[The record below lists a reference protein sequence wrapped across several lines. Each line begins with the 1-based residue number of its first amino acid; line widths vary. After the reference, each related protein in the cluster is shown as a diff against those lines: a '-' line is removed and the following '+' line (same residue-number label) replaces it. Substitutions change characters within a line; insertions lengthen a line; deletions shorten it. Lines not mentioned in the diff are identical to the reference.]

1 MSSLLYTQQLSKQ
14 YGKQKAVHQ
23 VSLTINK
30 GEICG
35 LVGEN
40 GAGKTTLLRMLSGL
54 ISQTSGTITSSKY
67 CRIGA
72 LIESPALQ
80 PNLSAIDNL
89 RYMALQLNLKQ
100 ADEKILETLAIVG
113 LEEVDPKKKS
123 KDFSLGMRQ
132 RLAIALA
139 ILDDPD
145 FLILDEPINGLD
157 PVGIKEMRSII
168 LNLRNQ
174 YGMTILIS
182 SHILSELE
190 MVVDRYII
198 MHKGL
203 IVKEFSKQELE
214 QTLEEQLY
222 LQTNNH
228 PKTFT
233 ILEEQGIAYKIDKDY
248 ISLSSDTNVMS
259 LIHLLIN
266 HEIEVKEIFKQQ
278 MSFEDYYLT
287 LLQEGEGEE
296 HDTLL

>member
-1 MSSLLYTQQLSKQ
+1 MSSLLSTQELSKK

-54 ISQTSGTITSSKY
+54 ISQTSGTITSSKN
-67 CRIGA
+67 CRMGA

-100 ADEKILETLAIVG
+100 ADKKILETLAIVG
-113 LEEVDPKKKS
+113 LEDMDPKKKS

-233 ILEEQGIAYKIDKDY
+233 ILEEQGIAYKIDTDY

-266 HEIEVKEIFKQQ
+266 HEIEVNEIFKQQ

-287 LLQEGEGEE
+287 LIQEGEE

>member
-1 MSSLLYTQQLSKQ
+1 MSSLLSTQELSKQ
-14 YGKQKAVHQ
+14 YGKQKAVQQ

-54 ISQTSGTITSSKY
+54 ISQTSGTINSSKD

-113 LEEVDPKKKS
+113 LEDIDPKKKS

-157 PVGIKEMRSII
+157 PVGIKEMRGII

-198 MHKGL
+198 MHTGL

-287 LLQEGEGEE
+287 LLQEGEE

>member
-1 MSSLLYTQQLSKQ
+1 MSSLLSTQELSKQ
-14 YGKQKAVHQ
+14 YGKQKAVQQ

-54 ISQTSGTITSSKY
+54 ISQTSGTITSSKD

-113 LEEVDPKKKS
+113 LEDIDPKKKS

-228 PKTFT
+228 PKTLT
-233 ILEEQGIAYKIDKDY
+233 ILEEQDIAYKIDKDY

-287 LLQEGEGEE
+287 LLQEGEE

>member
-1 MSSLLYTQQLSKQ
+1 MSSLLSTQELSKQ

-54 ISQTSGTITSSKY
+54 IAQTSGTITSSKD

-113 LEEVDPKKKS
+113 LEDVDPKKKS

-157 PVGIKEMRSII
+157 PVGIKEMRGII

-203 IVKEFSKQELE
+203 VVKEFSKQELE

-228 PKTFT
+228 PKTLT
-233 ILEEQGIAYKIDKDY
+233 VLEEKSIAYKIDKDY
-248 ISLSSDTNVMS
+248 IGLPSDTNVMS

-266 HEIEVKEIFKQQ
+266 HEIEVNEIFKQQ

-287 LLQEGEGEE
+287 LLQEGEE

>member
-1 MSSLLYTQQLSKQ
+1 MSSLLSTQELSKQ
-14 YGKQKAVHQ
+14 YGKQKAVQQ

-54 ISQTSGTITSSKY
+54 ISKTSGTITSSKD

-113 LEEVDPKKKS
+113 LEDIDPKKKS

-233 ILEEQGIAYKIDKDY
+233 ILEAQGIAYKIDKDY

-266 HEIEVKEIFKQQ
+266 HEIGVKEIFKQQ

-287 LLQEGEGEE
+287 LLQEGEE
-296 HDTLL
+296 HNTLL

>member
-1 MSSLLYTQQLSKQ
+1 MSSLLSTQELSKQ
-14 YGKQKAVHQ
+14 YGKQKAVQQ

-54 ISQTSGTITSSKY
+54 IAQTSGTITSSKD
-67 CRIGA
+67 CRMGA

-113 LEEVDPKKKS
+113 LEDVDPKKKS

-139 ILDDPD
+139 ILDKPD

-287 LLQEGEGEE
+287 LLQEGEE

>member
-1 MSSLLYTQQLSKQ
+1 MSSLLSTQELSKQ
-14 YGKQKAVHQ
+14 YGKQKAVQQ

-54 ISQTSGTITSSKY
+54 ISQTSGTITSSKD

-113 LEEVDPKKKS
+113 LEDVDPKKKS

-203 IVKEFSKQELE
+203 IVKEFSKRELE

-287 LLQEGEGEE
+287 LLQEGEE

>member
-1 MSSLLYTQQLSKQ
+1 MSSLLSTQELSKQ
-14 YGKQKAVHQ
+14 YGKQKAVQQ

-54 ISQTSGTITSSKY
+54 ISKTSGTITSSKD

-113 LEEVDPKKKS
+113 LEDIDPKKKS

-233 ILEEQGIAYKIDKDY
+233 ILEEQVIAYKIDKDY

-287 LLQEGEGEE
+287 LLQEGEE

>member
-1 MSSLLYTQQLSKQ
+1 MSSLLSTQELSKQ

-54 ISQTSGTITSSKY
+54 ISQTSGTITSSKD
-67 CRIGA
+67 CRMGA

-113 LEEVDPKKKS
+113 LEDVDPKKKS

-139 ILDDPD
+139 ILDKPD

-287 LLQEGEGEE
+287 LLQEGEE

>member
-1 MSSLLYTQQLSKQ
+1 MASLLSTQELSKQ

-54 ISQTSGTITSSKY
+54 ISQTSGTITSSKD
-67 CRIGA
+67 CRMGA

-113 LEEVDPKKKS
+113 LEDVDPKKKS

-222 LQTNNH
+222 LQTNSH
-228 PKTFT
+228 PKTLT
-233 ILEEQGIAYKIDKDY
+233 ILEEYGIAYKIDKDY

-287 LLQEGEGEE
+287 LIQEGEE

>member
-1 MSSLLYTQQLSKQ
+1 MSSLLSTQELSKQ

-54 ISQTSGTITSSKY
+54 ISQTSGTITNSKD

-113 LEEVDPKKKS
+113 LEDIDPKKKS

-203 IVKEFSKQELE
+203 IVKEFSKRELE
-214 QTLEEQLY
+214 QTLAEQLY

-233 ILEEQGIAYKIDKDY
+233 ILEEQGIAYKIDTDY

-287 LLQEGEGEE
+287 LLQEGEE

>member
-1 MSSLLYTQQLSKQ
+1 MSSLLSTQELSKQ

-54 ISQTSGTITSSKY
+54 ISQTSGTITSSKN
-67 CRIGA
+67 CRMGA

-113 LEEVDPKKKS
+113 LEDVDPKKKS

-203 IVKEFSKQELE
+203 VVKEFSKQELE

-287 LLQEGEGEE
+287 LIQEREE

>member
-1 MSSLLYTQQLSKQ
+1 MSSLLSTQELSKQ
-14 YGKQKAVHQ
+14 YGKQKAVQQ

-54 ISQTSGTITSSKY
+54 ISQTSGTITSSKD

-113 LEEVDPKKKS
+113 LEDVDPKKKS

-248 ISLSSDTNVMS
+248 ISLPSDTNVMS

-266 HEIEVKEIFKQQ
+266 HEMEVKEIFKQQ

-287 LLQEGEGEE
+287 LIQEGEE

>member
-1 MSSLLYTQQLSKQ
+1 MASLLSTQELSKQ

-54 ISQTSGTITSSKY
+54 ISQTSGTITSSKD
-67 CRIGA
+67 CRMGA

-113 LEEVDPKKKS
+113 LEDVDPKKKS

-198 MHKGL
+198 MHKSL

-222 LQTNNH
+222 LQTNSH
-228 PKTFT
+228 PKTLT
-233 ILEEQGIAYKIDKDY
+233 ILEEYGIAYKIDKDY

-287 LLQEGEGEE
+287 LIQEGEE

>member
-1 MSSLLYTQQLSKQ
+1 MSSLLSTQELSKQ
-14 YGKQKAVHQ
+14 YGKQKAVQQ

-35 LVGEN
+35 LVGKN

-54 ISQTSGTITSSKY
+54 ISQTSGTINSSKD

-113 LEEVDPKKKS
+113 LEDIDPKKKS

-233 ILEEQGIAYKIDKDY
+233 ILEAQGIAYKIDKDY

-266 HEIEVKEIFKQQ
+266 HEIGVKEIFKQQ

-287 LLQEGEGEE
+287 LLQEGEE

>member
-1 MSSLLYTQQLSKQ
+1 MSSLLSTQELSKQ
-14 YGKQKAVHQ
+14 YGKQKAVQQ

-54 ISQTSGTITSSKY
+54 ISQTSGTITSSKD

-228 PKTFT
+228 PKTLT
-233 ILEEQGIAYKIDKDY
+233 ILEEKGIAYKIDKDY
-248 ISLSSDTNVMS
+248 ISLPSDTNVMS

-266 HEIEVKEIFKQQ
+266 HEIEVNEIFKQQ

-287 LLQEGEGEE
+287 VIQEGEE

>member
-1 MSSLLYTQQLSKQ
+1 MSSLLSTQELSKQ
-14 YGKQKAVHQ
+14 YGKQKAVQQ

-54 ISQTSGTITSSKY
+54 ISQTSGTINSSKD

-89 RYMALQLNLKQ
+89 RYMSLQLNLKQ

-113 LEEVDPKKKS
+113 LEDVDPKKKS

-157 PVGIKEMRSII
+157 PVGIKEMRGII

-203 IVKEFSKQELE
+203 VVKEFSKQELE

-228 PKTFT
+228 PKTLT
-233 ILEEQGIAYKIDKDY
+233 VLEEKSIAYKIDKDY
-248 ISLSSDTNVMS
+248 IGLPSDTNVMS

-266 HEIEVKEIFKQQ
+266 HEIEVNEIFKQQ

-287 LLQEGEGEE
+287 LLQEGEE

>member
-1 MSSLLYTQQLSKQ
+1 MASLLSTQELSKQ

-54 ISQTSGTITSSKY
+54 ISKTSGTITSSKD

-113 LEEVDPKKKS
+113 LEDVDPKKKS

-228 PKTFT
+228 PKTLT
-233 ILEEQGIAYKIDKDY
+233 ILEAQGIAYKIDKDY

-266 HEIEVKEIFKQQ
+266 HEIEVNEIFKQQ

-287 LLQEGEGEE
+287 LLQEGEE

>member
-1 MSSLLYTQQLSKQ
+1 MSSLLSTQELSKQ
-14 YGKQKAVHQ
+14 YGKQKAVQQ

-54 ISQTSGTITSSKY
+54 ISQTSGTITSSKD

-113 LEEVDPKKKS
+113 LEDIDPKKKA

-248 ISLSSDTNVMS
+248 ISLSSDTNIMS

-278 MSFEDYYLT
+278 MSFEDYYLA
-287 LLQEGEGEE
+287 LLQEGEE

>member
-1 MSSLLYTQQLSKQ
+1 MASLLSTQQLSKQ

-54 ISQTSGTITSSKY
+54 ISQTSGTITSSKD

-100 ADEKILETLAIVG
+100 ADKKILETLAIVG
-113 LEEVDPKKKS
+113 LEDVDPKKKS

-233 ILEEQGIAYKIDKDY
+233 ILEEQDIAYKIDKDY

-287 LLQEGEGEE
+287 LLQEGEE

>member
-1 MSSLLYTQQLSKQ
+1 MSSLLSTQELSKQ

-54 ISQTSGTITSSKY
+54 ISQTSGTITSSKD

-113 LEEVDPKKKS
+113 LEDMDPKKKS

-203 IVKEFSKQELE
+203 VVKEFSKRELE

-228 PKTFT
+228 PKTLT
-233 ILEEQGIAYKIDKDY
+233 ILEEKGIAYKIDKEY
-248 ISLSSDTNVMS
+248 ISLSSDTTVMS

-287 LLQEGEGEE
+287 LLQEGEE

>member
-1 MSSLLYTQQLSKQ
+1 MSSLLSTQELSKQ
-14 YGKQKAVHQ
+14 YGKQKAVQQ

-54 ISQTSGTITSSKY
+54 ISQTSGTITSSKD

-89 RYMALQLNLKQ
+89 RYMSLQLNLKQ

-113 LEEVDPKKKS
+113 LEDVDPKKKS

-228 PKTFT
+228 PKTLT
-233 ILEEQGIAYKIDKDY
+233 ILEEQDIAYKIDKDY

-287 LLQEGEGEE
+287 LLQEGEE

>member
-1 MSSLLYTQQLSKQ
+1 MSSLLSTQELSKQ
-14 YGKQKAVHQ
+14 YGKQKAVQQ

-54 ISQTSGTITSSKY
+54 ISQTSGTITSSKD
-67 CRIGA
+67 CRMGA

-113 LEEVDPKKKS
+113 LEDVDPKKKS

-139 ILDDPD
+139 ILDKPD

-287 LLQEGEGEE
+287 LLQEGEE

>member
-1 MSSLLYTQQLSKQ
+1 MASLLSTQELSKQ

-23 VSLTINK
+23 VSLTLNK

-35 LVGEN
+35 IVGEN
-40 GAGKTTLLRMLSGL
+40 GAGKTTLLRMLSGV
-54 ISQTSGTITSSKY
+54 ISQTSGTITSSKD

-113 LEEVDPKKKS
+113 LEDVDPKKKS

-222 LQTNNH
+222 LQTKNH

-287 LLQEGEGEE
+287 LLQEGEE

>member
-1 MSSLLYTQQLSKQ
+1 MSSLLSTQELSKQ

-40 GAGKTTLLRMLSGL
+40 GAGKTTLLRMLSSL
-54 ISQTSGTITSSKY
+54 ISQTSGTITSSKD

-113 LEEVDPKKKS
+113 LEGVDPKKKS

-287 LLQEGEGEE
+287 LLQEGEE

>member
-1 MSSLLYTQQLSKQ
+1 MSSLLSTQELSKQ
-14 YGKQKAVHQ
+14 YGKQKAVQQ

-54 ISQTSGTITSSKY
+54 ISKTSGTITSSKD

-113 LEEVDPKKKS
+113 LEDIDPKKKS

-214 QTLEEQLY
+214 QTLKEQLY

-233 ILEEQGIAYKIDKDY
+233 ILEEQVIAYKIDKEY

-287 LLQEGEGEE
+287 LLQEGEE

>member
-1 MSSLLYTQQLSKQ
+1 MASLLSTQELSKQ

-54 ISQTSGTITSSKY
+54 ISKTSGTITSSKD

-113 LEEVDPKKKS
+113 LEDVDPKKKS

-168 LNLRNQ
+168 LNLCNQ

-228 PKTFT
+228 PKTLT
-233 ILEEQGIAYKIDKDY
+233 ILEAQGIAYKIDKDY

-266 HEIEVKEIFKQQ
+266 HEIEVNEIFKQQ

-287 LLQEGEGEE
+287 LLQEGEE

>member
-1 MSSLLYTQQLSKQ
+1 MSSLLSTQELSKQ

-54 ISQTSGTITSSKY
+54 ISQTSGTITSSKD
-67 CRIGA
+67 CRMGA

-113 LEEVDPKKKS
+113 LEDVDPKKKS

-139 ILDDPD
+139 ILDKTD

-203 IVKEFSKQELE
+203 VIKEFSKRELE
-214 QTLEEQLY
+214 QTLAEQLY

-266 HEIEVKEIFKQQ
+266 HEIEVNEIFKQQ

-287 LLQEGEGEE
+287 LLQEGEE

>member
-1 MSSLLYTQQLSKQ
+1 MSSLLSTQELSKQ
-14 YGKQKAVHQ
+14 YGKQKAVQQ

-54 ISQTSGTITSSKY
+54 ISQTSGTITSSKD

-100 ADEKILETLAIVG
+100 ADEKILETLVIVG
-113 LEEVDPKKKS
+113 LEDVDPKKKS

-228 PKTFT
+228 PKTLT
-233 ILEEQGIAYKIDKDY
+233 ILEEHGIAYKIDKDY

-287 LLQEGEGEE
+287 LIQEGEE

>member
-1 MSSLLYTQQLSKQ
+1 MSSLLSTQELSKQ
-14 YGKQKAVHQ
+14 YGKQKAVQQ

-54 ISQTSGTITSSKY
+54 ISQTSGTITSSKD

-113 LEEVDPKKKS
+113 LEDVDPKKKS

-139 ILDDPD
+139 ILDKPD

-287 LLQEGEGEE
+287 LLQEGEE

>member
-1 MSSLLYTQQLSKQ
+1 MSSLLSTQELSKQ

-54 ISQTSGTITSSKY
+54 ISQTSGTITSLKD

-113 LEEVDPKKKS
+113 LEDVDPKKKS

-203 IVKEFSKQELE
+203 VVKEFSKRELE

-228 PKTFT
+228 PKTLT
-233 ILEEQGIAYKIDKDY
+233 ILEEKGIAYKIDKEY
-248 ISLSSDTNVMS
+248 ISLSSDTTVMS

-287 LLQEGEGEE
+287 LLQEGEE

>member
-1 MSSLLYTQQLSKQ
+1 MSSLLSIQQLSKQ

-54 ISQTSGTITSSKY
+54 ISQTSGTITSSKD

-113 LEEVDPKKKS
+113 LEDVDPKKKS

-287 LLQEGEGEE
+287 LLQEGEE

>member
-1 MSSLLYTQQLSKQ
+1 MSSLLSTQELSKQ
-14 YGKQKAVHQ
+14 YGKQKAVQQ

-54 ISQTSGTITSSKY
+54 ISKTSGTITSSKD

-113 LEEVDPKKKS
+113 LEDVDPKKKS

-228 PKTFT
+228 PKTLT
-233 ILEEQGIAYKIDKDY
+233 ILEEKDIAYKIDKEY

-259 LIHLLIN
+259 LIHLLID

-287 LLQEGEGEE
+287 LLQEGEE

>member
-1 MSSLLYTQQLSKQ
+1 MSSLLSTQELSKQ

-54 ISQTSGTITSSKY
+54 ISQTSGTITSSKD

-113 LEEVDPKKKS
+113 LEDVDPKKKS

-214 QTLEEQLY
+214 QALEEQLY

-287 LLQEGEGEE
+287 LLQEGEE

>member
-1 MSSLLYTQQLSKQ
+1 MSSLLSTQELSKQ
-14 YGKQKAVHQ
+14 YGKQKAVQQ

-54 ISQTSGTITSSKY
+54 ISKTSGTITSSKD
-67 CRIGA
+67 CRVGA

-100 ADEKILETLAIVG
+100 ADENILETLAIVG
-113 LEEVDPKKKS
+113 LEDIDPKKKS

-287 LLQEGEGEE
+287 LLQEGEE

>member
-1 MSSLLYTQQLSKQ
+1 MASLLSTQELSKQ
-14 YGKQKAVHQ
+14 YGKQKAVQQ

-54 ISQTSGTITSSKY
+54 ISQTSGTITSSKD

-113 LEEVDPKKKS
+113 LEDVDPKKKS

-248 ISLSSDTNVMS
+248 ISLPSDTNVMS

-266 HEIEVKEIFKQQ
+266 HEIKVKEIFKQQ

-287 LLQEGEGEE
+287 LLQEGEE